1 MYLAVASYSLK
12 NLDSASSYLPRIS
25 PPLSRLDLT
34 PLTTHAQLEV
44 TMEAERSLMRLV
56 GPHLGIVEGGRDVR
70 VARRNATVLQGTLDS
85 TASACDEVADRKTS
99 FFLNRQEADASIARR
114 ELILDTC
121 RMLAYCGSV
130 ESLVSH
136 LADVLEAS
144 CFEIADCQ
152 RWFELFRNRTL
163 YSLEAKGGG
172 GRGHVTVTVRTK
184 ASGCQLPCMAGLH
197 QPSKHQ
203 PVNCLSLQLPDESQ
217 RIRDAGCTGCTG

>member
-12 NLDSASSYLPRIS
+12 NLGFESSYLPRIS
-25 PPLSRLDLT
+25 PPLSCLDLT
-34 PLTTHAQLEV
+34 RLTTHAQLEV
-44 TMEAERSLMRLV
+44 TMEAVRSLMHLV

-99 FFLNRQEADASIARR
+99 FFLNRQEADASITRR
-114 ELILDTC
+114 QRILDTC

-144 CFEIADCQ
+144 CFEIADSQ
-152 RWFELFRNRTL
+152 RWFELFRT
-163 YSLEAKGGG
+163 
-172 GRGHVTVTVRTK
+172 
-184 ASGCQLPCMAGLH
+184 GL
-197 QPSKHQ
+197 
-203 PVNCLSLQLPDESQ
+203 V
-217 RIRDAGCTGCTG
+217 IRSR